1 MSATEPNSEAQSVA
15 ASAASAASAGPDPA
29 PVTSA
34 DRYQSLDV
42 LRGVAVLGIAMV
54 NVQAFMMYYGAL
66 SYPPAHMDA
75 TGANAAAW
83 LFTHVFFEQKF
94 ITLFSALFG
103 AGIVLM
109 VGEAADASR
118 KIHFSRMRWLL
129 LIGLIHGFVFWYGDI
144 LTQYALVGMI
154 AVAFRKMGV
163 VKLLI
168 WGVLLVLLSNG
179 LIVASLWATSALPG
193 GLDPAP
199 FSTVPDAETLTSF
212 TAAFQA
218 GFIESRI
225 FNAIGNAVSLLGG
238 LTVFGP
244 RILGVM
250 LIGMALF
257 KSGFL
262 LARWSLLA
270 YGAIAL
276 VCLGVGL
283 PALWIAAAPAA
294 ADGFPAETLWVHGSV
309 NAFLSLVVAFG
320 YASLVMLICKI
331 PWLKLV
337 RLPFA
342 AAGRMA
348 FTNYLTQ
355 TFVMVALATGVFGP
369 ALWGEIERVQQVQLV
384 IAIWV
389 VQLMISPIW
398 LSVFRFGPFEW
409 LWRSLSYGELQP
421 FMKARPAKTG
431 AA

>member
-1 MSATEPNSEAQSVA
+1 MSATEPNSEVQSVA
-15 ASAASAASAGPDPA
+15 ANAGPGPA
-29 PVTSA
+29 PVASA

-66 SYPPAHMDA
+66 TYPPAHMDA

-94 ITLFSALFG
+94 VTLFSALFG
-103 AGIVLM
+103 AGIILM

-129 LIGLIHGFVFWYGDI
+129 FIGLIHGFVFWFGDI
-144 LTQYALVGMI
+144 LTPYAIVGMI

-163 VKLLI
+163 VKLLV
-168 WGVLLVLLSNG
+168 WGLLLVLLSNG
-179 LIVASLWATSALPG
+179 LMVAGLWSTSAMPG
-193 GLDPAP
+193 ALDPAP
-199 FSTVPDAETLTSF
+199 FSTVPDAETLAMF
-212 TAAFQA
+212 TGAYQS
-218 GFIESRI
+218 GFLESRI
-225 FNAIGNAVSLLGG
+225 YNAIGNAVALLSQ
-238 LTVFGP
+238 LTLFGP
-244 RILGVM
+244 RILGMM

-262 LARWSLLA
+262 LARWSPLV

-276 VCLGVGL
+276 VCLGAGL
-283 PALWIAAAPAA
+283 PGLWVAAAPAA
-294 ADGFPAETLWVHGSV
+294 ADGFPVETLWVHGAV

-320 YASLVMLICKI
+320 YASLVMLICKA

-348 FTNYLTQ
+348 FTNYLSQ
-355 TFVMVALATGVFGP
+355 TFVMVALSTGVFGP
-369 ALWGEIERVQQVQLV
+369 ALWGEIERVEQVQLV
-384 IAIWV
+384 IVIWV
-389 VQLMISPIW
+389 VQLIVSPIW

-409 LWRSLSYGELQP
+409 LWRSLSYGQLQP
-421 FMKARPAKTG
+421 FMKARPAKAD

>member
-1 MSATEPNSEAQSVA
+1 MSATEPNSEAQNA
-15 ASAASAASAGPDPA
+15 AARAASAGAGPA
-29 PVTSA
+29 PVGSA

-94 ITLFSALFG
+94 VTLFSALFG
-103 AGIVLM
+103 AGLVLM

-262 LARWSLLA
+262 LARWSPVV
-270 YGAIAL
+270 YGAIAV
-276 VCLGVGL
+276 VCLGSGL
-283 PALWIAAAPAA
+283 PGLWVAAAPAA
-294 ADGFPAETLWVHGSV
+294 AAGFPAETLWVHGAV

-320 YASLVMLICKI
+320 YASLVMLICKA
-331 PWLKLV
+331 PWLKLA

-369 ALWGEIERVQQVQLV
+369 ALWGEIERMQQVQLV

-389 VQLMISPIW
+389 VQLIISPIW

-409 LWRSLSYGELQP
+409 LWRSLSYGQLQP
-421 FMKARPAKTG
+421 FMKARTANAET
-431 AA
+431 A